1 METVLPLLFIFSLG
15 VSFTLSGL
23 EAGLFSLSRWRI
35 RHQMRQGNR
44 RAELLHGYLDHPEN
58 FLWTILV
65 GNSLAN
71 LVVFSVLVF
80 WFYQW
85 LGPWPALLIFSLA
98 MAVILFY
105 AIFELLPKTLFRAF
119 PNRFCMWTAVPFRF
133 LYVLFRPLV
142 ALLVAIAGN
151 FPRGAGE
158 ARIFGHLFRSR
169 EEMRWV
175 MQESA
180 PGLTTEERAMVNRVL
195 DLRNISVGQIAVP
208 MEKVATVSTDT
219 PITDALRLARE
230 RGFSRLPVWRDH
242 ESRRQIAGIVS
253 LRTVLYEKGTDDAK
267 RAEDYMKPTI
277 FLESDVR
284 LETALR
290 QLQRTSQQLAI
301 VIGANQKEVGVVSL
315 QDILR
320 AIFGEVT
327 L

>member
-1 METVLPLLFIFSLG
+1 METVLPFVFIFSLG
-15 VSFTLSGL
+15 VSFMLSGL

-35 RHQMRQGNR
+35 RHQMRQGNH
-44 RAELLHGYLDHPEN
+44 RAELLYGYLEHPEN

-71 LVVFSVLVF
+71 LVVFSALVF

-85 LGPWPALLIFSLA
+85 LGPWPALLIVSLA
-98 MAVILFY
+98 AAVLLFY
-105 AIFELLPKTLFRAF
+105 AIFELLPKTIFRAF
-119 PNRFCMWTAVPFRF
+119 PNRFCMWMAVPFRF
-133 LYVLFRPLV
+133 LYILFRPVV

-180 PGLTTEERAMVNRVL
+180 PGLTPEERAMVNRVL
-195 DLRNISVGQIAVP
+195 DLRNLSVGQIAVP
-208 MEKVATVSTDT
+208 MDKVAAVTTDT
-219 PITDALRLARE
+219 PVPEVLRLARE
-230 RGFSRLPVWRDH
+230 RGFTRLPVWRNH
-242 ESRRQIAGIVS
+242 EMRRHVAGMVS
-253 LRTVLYEKGTDDAK
+253 LRTLLYEERADESK
-267 RAEDYMKPTI
+267 RAEDYMKTAI
-277 FLESDVR
+277 FLESDMR

-290 QLQRTSQQLAI
+290 QLQRTGQQLAV
-301 VIGANQKEVGVVSL
+301 VIGPNQKETGVVSL

-320 AIFGEVT
+320 AIFGDVT